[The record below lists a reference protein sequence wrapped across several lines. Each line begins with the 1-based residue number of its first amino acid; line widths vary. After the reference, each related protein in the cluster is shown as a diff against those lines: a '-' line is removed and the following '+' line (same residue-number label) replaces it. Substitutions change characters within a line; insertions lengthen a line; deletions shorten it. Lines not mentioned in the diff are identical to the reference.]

1 MRRDLIKIYNYIY
14 VVAKAQGVFGDADH
28 RELINKYS
36 QEGWKFT
43 TAIRNDFD
51 GHGIIKQYD
60 LVFEKEN

>member
-36 QEGWKFT
+36 QEGWKFI
-43 TAIRNDFD
+43 TAIGGSDRVATVYCKVI
-51 GHGIIKQYD
+51 GIY
-60 LVFEKEN
+60 